1 LSNMPSP
8 TPAQFN
14 KEMDELA
21 DKIKENNR
29 ECAERNHVALENL
42 LSRVGLKK

>member
-1 LSNMPSP
+1 MPAP

-21 DKIKENNR
+21 DSIKENNR
-29 ECAERNHVALENL
+29 DCAERNHVALENL
-42 LSRVGLKK
+42 LSRMGMKEKK